1 MQVHVGRSE
10 RLEIY
15 ARKAILPYM
24 TEQLQAFFS
33 LLPFLVV
40 GSIDAQGKPWAT
52 LLSGEVGFAHAP
64 EPATLRVDAMPNLS
78 DPLHSAITQGAPL
91 GLLGIELNTRRRN
104 RMSATV
110 SASDETGFS
119 LAVTHAYGNC
129 PKYIQVRAPEFI
141 REPNAQA
148 EPIVPQPFTDLNDS
162 RSEFIRQADTFF
174 VSSYHLDE
182 VDNPDANGVDVSHRG
197 GEKGF
202 VKVDGNTLTIPDY
215 VGNNI
220 FNTIGNF
227 LLNPKAGLVFPDFT
241 NGNLL
246 MMTGTVE
253 ILWDDD
259 PEIMTM
265 EGAKRAWRF
274 TLDHGMLLKD
284 ALPFRA

>member
-52 LLSGEVGFAHAP
+52 LLSGEVGFAHAQ
-64 EPATLRVDAMPNLS
+64 EPAMLRVDAKPNIS

-148 EPIVPQPFTDLNDS
+148 EPIVPQAFTDLDDS
-162 RSEFIRQADTFF
+162 RTSFIRQADTFF

-259 PEIMTM
+259 TEIVTM

>member
-64 EPATLRVDAMPNLS
+64 EPATLRVDAKPNLS

-148 EPIVPQPFTDLNDS
+148 EPIVPQAFTDLNDS
-162 RSEFIRQADTFF
+162 RTAFIRQADTFF

-259 PEIMTM
+259 PEIVTM

-274 TLDHGMLLKD
+274 TLDHGMLLED

>member
-1 MQVHVGRSE
+1 
-10 RLEIY
+10 
-15 ARKAILPYM
+15 
-24 TEQLQAFFS
+24 
-33 LLPFLVV
+33 
-40 GSIDAQGKPWAT
+40 
-52 LLSGEVGFAHAP
+52 
-64 EPATLRVDAMPNLS
+64 
-78 DPLHSAITQGAPL
+78 
-91 GLLGIELNTRRRN
+91 
-104 RMSATV
+104 MSATV

-148 EPIVPQPFTDLNDS
+148 EPIVPQAFTDLDDT
-162 RSEFIRQADTFF
+162 RSNFIRQADTFF
-174 VSSYHLDE
+174 VSSYHLGE

-197 GEKGF
+197 GDKGF